1 MFVLVWWQ
9 GGSTFAFYRLVGRV
23 AMMMFSAHRLLAW
36 SLSNGALALSTVVV
50 RLLLCP
56 LVFACMLHALRC
68 MAWASEEVE
77 TARCRYSWEA
87 ALQVFIRLASY
98 GARDDRPSNEPP
110 PVSAVL
116 ACGFRHCLREEI
128 PGILEGLPFVGFGGK
143 SSCFVV
149 GSFFWWAC
157 CRLERSTHWSNSQAS
172 GSFKTMPY
180 PGLTILVIGWDKIL
194 KVKIM
199 SIMLRLILEKKC
211 RRGTR
216 GSSVHFW
223 NILVQSCIRSTYTE
237 RPYVRQAKLV
247 CLLHDIYYCTS
258 VVCIDD

>member
-56 LVFACMLHALRC
+56 LVFACNVACTEVHGLSLRGSWNSSLSLLMRGCSSGLHSACLVRC
-68 MAWASEEVE
+68 
-77 TARCRYSWEA
+77 SW
-87 ALQVFIRLASY
+87 
-98 GARDDRPSNEPP
+98 RPTIKWTST
-110 PVSAVL
+110 VSAVL

-128 PGILEGLPFVGFGGK
+128 PGILEGSPFVGFGGK

-199 SIMLRLILEKKC
+199 SIMLRLFLEELQKRNQGILGALLEY
-211 RRGTR
+211 
-216 GSSVHFW
+216 
-223 NILVQSCIRSTYTE
+223 SCAVLHTFN
-237 RPYVRQAKLV
+237 V
-247 CLLHDIYYCTS
+247 CWTT
-258 VVCIDD
+258 VC